1 LGRKAPRVGFRPGR
15 AARQEEEKI
24 TGRGIEDMSNE
35 MGAFMVVRAE
45 SHEVAGRLFDKH
57 PHFTTFPGEF
67 VEVMPV
73 LRIPGA

>member
-1 LGRKAPRVGFRPGR
+1 
-15 AARQEEEKI
+15 
-24 TGRGIEDMSNE
+24 MSNE

-45 SHEVAGRLFDKH
+45 SHEVAARLFDKH